1 MCSAKAPHKRRLG
14 TIRTRLTLWSASVT
28 TAVCV
33 ALCSVLYAGF
43 AHSLRH
49 EIDGFLAGEVHEIAA
64 LLAHYAQD
72 PAAVQ
77 ASFALELGARPRGML
92 VFRLKS
98 ADGRVLVSSDTFA
111 ERWQTPMPPL
121 DAGSQGDRTDF
132 ATAGIAE
139 LDYPVRVCTRTFT
152 GANGRLYVAE
162 TVYALDR
169 MYASLATFRTV
180 AIVALV
186 AAVAGGVGGGVIIAG
201 RSLRPV
207 QLITR
212 KANEIGAQ
220 RLDERLPLRG
230 TGDELDDLAG
240 TLNRMLDRVA
250 DHVRRV
256 RQFTADAS
264 HELRSPLAVL
274 RGNAEVVL
282 ARQRTADELRATI
295 EQSLEHYDRLARVA
309 DDLLLLAKGDA
320 GELRLAREPVRLANA
335 IRDVVDLYSPL
346 AEERG
351 ITLRTDLDGGAQIRG
366 DHTYLRQLLSNLI
379 DNAVKYA
386 GDGKNITVTMR
397 DSGNMVRMTVADD
410 GPGIPPEHLPHVFD
424 RFYRADAARSA
435 RGPRGCGL
443 GLPICR
449 MIAEAHGGTIWVE
462 SPPGNGTTV
471 VVQLPSESSRELGK

>member
-1 MCSAKAPHKRRLG
+1 MSSAKALHKGRFG

-28 TAVCV
+28 SAVCV
-33 ALCSVLYAGF
+33 LLCGVLYISF
-43 AHSLRH
+43 AHSLQH
-49 EIDGFLAGEVHEIAA
+49 EIDGFLAGEVHQMAA

-77 ASFALELGARPRGML
+77 ANFALELGARPRGVL

-111 ERWQTPMPPL
+111 ENWQTPLPPL
-121 DAGSQGDRTDF
+121 DQGIPADPTHF
-132 ATAGIAE
+132 ATANIAE
-139 LDYPVRVCTRTFT
+139 LDYPVRVCTQTFT
-152 GANGRLYVAE
+152 GADGSHYVAE
-162 TVYALDR
+162 AAYALDR

-180 AIVALV
+180 ALVALV
-186 AAVAGGVGGGVIIAG
+186 VAVAGAVGGGVIIAG

-207 QLITR
+207 ELITK

-220 RLDERLPLRG
+220 RLGERLPLRG
-230 TGDELDDLAG
+230 TGDELDRLAE
-240 TLNRMLDRVA
+240 TLNRMLERVE

-282 ARQRTADELRATI
+282 ARQRTADELRTTI
-295 EQSLEHYDRLARVA
+295 EQSLEHYDRLTRIA

-320 GELRLAREPVRLANA
+320 GELRVAREPLRLADA
-335 IRDVVDLYSPL
+335 IRDVVDLYGPL

-351 ITLRTDLDGGAQIRG
+351 IALRAELNGDVLIRG
-366 DHTYLRQLLSNLI
+366 DQTYLRQLLSNLI
-379 DNAVKYA
+379 DNAVKYV
-386 GDGKNITVTMR
+386 GNDRHVTVTMGG
-397 DSGNMVRMTVADD
+397 SGDITQITVADD

-424 RFYRADAARSA
+424 RFYRADQARSG

-449 MIAEAHGGTIWVE
+449 MIVEAHGGTIRIE
-462 SPPGNGTTV
+462 SQPGHGTV
-471 VVQLPSESSRELGK
+471 VVVSLPQTGG